1 MSFKRLQRALFRT
14 MAAVVAL
21 AILFCIGL
29 YGYRT
34 MFGYTYDSSLSD
46 EDLAASVT
54 ADENITNIALFGLDT
69 REGDKQSH
77 SDCMMIVTVDNT
89 RGKIK
94 LISLMRDSLVDIDG
108 YGEDKLNAA
117 YFRGG
122 PSLAIRTINENF
134 GTDIKDYVAVDFEQ
148 LVQIVDAIGGVDI
161 DVQNDNELKELNRVI
176 KDYGAERGK
185 EFSGV
190 EKTGLQTLDG
200 VQALCYGR
208 IRKGDTGDDW
218 ARVERQSVV
227 LNAIFT
233 KLQSASATELIGS
246 MRKLVPYVTTSLS
259 PTDMASLIV
268 GAVKNGI
275 PTLEHTRIPVDGE
288 WSYSG
293 NSSEF
298 ITYDLDVAA
307 DHMMTRISAA
317 ARPMMIP
324 VRTASPIRIPERIR
338 PIRPRARI
346 PSRIPLRWT
355 RNPLWRKAA
364 GTIPTPVTI
373 MIAMVT
379 DTVWTKT
386 GIRCIIKLV
395 IVRERNRGHDDDH
408 VPCSYTEKS
417 AIRNRE
423 KEYKQKAGKN
433 RCM

>member
-161 DVQNDNELKELNRVI
+161 DVQNDNELK
-176 KDYGAERGK
+176 
-185 EFSGV
+185 
-190 EKTGLQTLDG
+190 
-200 VQALCYGR
+200 
-208 IRKGDTGDDW
+208 
-218 ARVERQSVV
+218 
-227 LNAIFT
+227 
-233 KLQSASATELIGS
+233 
-246 MRKLVPYVTTSLS
+246 
-259 PTDMASLIV
+259 
-268 GAVKNGI
+268 
-275 PTLEHTRIPVDGE
+275 
-288 WSYSG
+288 
-293 NSSEF
+293 
-298 ITYDLDVAA
+298 
-307 DHMMTRISAA
+307 
-317 ARPMMIP
+317 
-324 VRTASPIRIPERIR
+324 
-338 PIRPRARI
+338 
-346 PSRIPLRWT
+346 
-355 RNPLWRKAA
+355 
-364 GTIPTPVTI
+364 
-373 MIAMVT
+373 
-379 DTVWTKT
+379 
-386 GIRCIIKLV
+386 
-395 IVRERNRGHDDDH
+395 
-408 VPCSYTEKS
+408 
-417 AIRNRE
+417 
-423 KEYKQKAGKN
+423 
-433 RCM
+433 

>member
-176 KDYGAERGK
+176 KDYGTERGK
-185 EFSGV
+185 EFSSV

-208 IRKGDTGDDW
+208 IRKGNTGDDW
-218 ARVERQSVV
+218 SRVERQSVV
-227 LNAIFT
+227 LNAMFAKI
-233 KLQSASATELIGS
+233 SS
-246 MRKLVPYVTTSLS
+246 MDANGLLGIMNRLMPYVTTSLA
-259 PTDMASLIV
+259 PADIAPLIV
-268 GAVKNGI
+268 GAVKNGV
-275 PTLEHTRIPVDGE
+275 PAVEHVRFPLDGE
-288 WSYSG
+288 WKYYGSSNEYIMYDVDVVADELHEYIYNDVTPGTDSGSTDSTDSSTSTGKPSDSSTTGSTTSQPSATVDPESLVEEGGSYDASTGDYYDSDGDRYYLDENG
-293 NSSEF
+293 NWV
-298 ITYDLDVAA
+298 Y
-307 DHMMTRISAA
+307 
-317 ARPMMIP
+317 
-324 VRTASPIRIPERIR
+324 
-338 PIRPRARI
+338 
-346 PSRIPLRWT
+346 
-355 RNPLWRKAA
+355 
-364 GTIPTPVTI
+364 
-373 MIAMVT
+373 
-379 DTVWTKT
+379 
-386 GIRCIIKLV
+386 
-395 IVRERNRGHDDDH
+395 
-408 VPCSYTEKS
+408 Y
-417 AIRNRE
+417 
-423 KEYKQKAGKN
+423 
-433 RCM
+433 

>member
-161 DVQNDNELKELNRVI
+161 DVQNDNELKELTVSSRTTAQS
-176 KDYGAERGK
+176 GAR
-185 EFSGV
+185 SSPAWRRPACRRWTACRRCATV
-190 EKTGLQTLDG
+190 VSARATPAMTGHAWS
-200 VQALCYGR
+200 VRALC
-208 IRKGDTGDDW
+208 
-218 ARVERQSVV
+218 
-227 LNAIFT
+227 
-233 KLQSASATELIGS
+233 
-246 MRKLVPYVTTSLS
+246 
-259 PTDMASLIV
+259 
-268 GAVKNGI
+268 
-275 PTLEHTRIPVDGE
+275 
-288 WSYSG
+288 
-293 NSSEF
+293 
-298 ITYDLDVAA
+298 
-307 DHMMTRISAA
+307 
-317 ARPMMIP
+317 
-324 VRTASPIRIPERIR
+324 
-338 PIRPRARI
+338 
-346 PSRIPLRWT
+346 
-355 RNPLWRKAA
+355 
-364 GTIPTPVTI
+364 
-373 MIAMVT
+373 
-379 DTVWTKT
+379 
-386 GIRCIIKLV
+386 
-395 IVRERNRGHDDDH
+395 
-408 VPCSYTEKS
+408 
-417 AIRNRE
+417 
-423 KEYKQKAGKN
+423 
-433 RCM
+433 